1 MDFMNNS
8 ESISVRNLPEAQP
21 AWSVMRS
28 DCHVRLKETYVC
40 KEDIES
46 PLFLE
51 GLLADV
57 LDSLFVGSVRLLRS
71 DLDIRVRLLDSCLQL
86 LEMGRIVVG
95 EIEVAS
101 SWRET

>member
-1 MDFMNNS
+1 
-8 ESISVRNLPEAQP
+8 
-21 AWSVMRS
+21 MRRPCRPGGWRKRHP
-28 DCHVRLKETYVC
+28 DVGRVEKTHVRE
-40 KEDIES
+40 EDIES

-71 DLDIRVRLLDSCLQL
+71 DLDIRVRFLDSCLQL